1 MHTTPKN
8 SQWFLQKHSVL
19 LVIVWLFAIISGLLF
34 SDFSKSPVS
43 NSGIINPYVLSTKGT
58 TLIIR
63 DRLIS
68 LEEYKQAPIIVGDK
82 IRTLADSQATVF
94 WPDGSVTRLGEK
106 SSIKINEMKAKS
118 ISENI
123 QIDFS
128 LESGKSWSNVIRYLY
143 DASYF
148 HERFN
153 NEKALATVRGTV
165 FEINLDNQYVHTID
179 HAISV
184 EDMKNK
190 GKNVLVT
197 AGWMLD
203 TQSMQIILQKKLDEA
218 WNALNT
224 REDIVYMNERM
235 KMAKE
240 QFGDYL
246 SGNQKTWDT
255 LQKTIENGKDA
266 EKTKATLMNMYQE
279 IGGLQNTPEV
289 LSAKIRLRDLIIA
302 TSDES
307 KKQQF
312 LSDFARFTLYD
323 SWKIPPADTGTI
335 LQLKK
340 KMDDY
345 IKQGAN
351 EDIIQ
356 RLRDAAEQEWVQK
369 LNESLENIKQQTI
382 ETLGKE
388 NLFDRAKEFFTK

>member
-1 MHTTPKN
+1 
-8 SQWFLQKHSVL
+8 
-19 LVIVWLFAIISGLLF
+19 
-34 SDFSKSPVS
+34 
-43 NSGIINPYVLSTKGT
+43 
-58 TLIIR
+58 
-63 DRLIS
+63 
-68 LEEYKQAPIIVGDK
+68 
-82 IRTLADSQATVF
+82 
-94 WPDGSVTRLGEK
+94 
-106 SSIKINEMKAKS
+106 
-118 ISENI
+118 
-123 QIDFS
+123 
-128 LESGKSWSNVIRYLY
+128 
-143 DASYF
+143 
-148 HERFN
+148 
-153 NEKALATVRGTV
+153 
-165 FEINLDNQYVHTID
+165 
-179 HAISV
+179 
-184 EDMKNK
+184 
-190 GKNVLVT
+190 
-197 AGWMLD
+197 MLD

-356 RLRDAAEQEWVQK
+356 RLRDAAEQE
-369 LNESLENIKQQTI
+369 
-382 ETLGKE
+382 
-388 NLFDRAKEFFTK
+388 